1 MRCAHLADDKAGAT
15 ALRAASGDLQSLIVK
30 LLRIAR
36 TAFAWAFGA
45 LATVGCTLPALLIS
59 RLPGGDPV
67 VHRMARL
74 WGRLCVWGTGCPVR
88 VEGFDQID
96 LARRFVV
103 MANHQSA
110 LDIPVLMAVLP
121 ASWRTVFWAKQSLF
135 RVPVLGWA
143 MRMLGHMPID
153 RVNRQLAGRV
163 LADTLRR
170 IEDGRSVLVFPEE
183 TYGPEGRLLPFQRGG
198 FVFALKTRLPIL
210 PVAVLGTRPAL
221 PPDAR
226 LVAPTTLTVRFG
238 EPIPTAALG
247 VTDRAALTEQTRA
260 AIERLCR
267 DGLSDRGL
275 PV

>member
-1 MRCAHLADDKAGAT
+1 
-15 ALRAASGDLQSLIVK
+15 VK
-30 LLRIAR
+30 LLRLIR

-45 LATVGCTLPALLIS
+45 AATVGCTLPALLIS

-88 VEGFDQID
+88 VEGLDRLD
-96 LARRFVV
+96 LTRRYVV

-121 ASWRTVFWAKQSLF
+121 ATWRTVFWAKQSLF

-153 RVNRQLAGRV
+153 RVNRQLAGRM

-170 IEDGRSVLVFPEE
+170 VEDDRSVLVFPEE
-183 TYGPEGRLLPFQRGG
+183 TYGPPGRLLPFQRGG
-198 FVFALKTRLPIL
+198 FVFALKTRLDVL
-210 PVAVLGTRPAL
+210 PVALLGTRSAL
-221 PPDAR
+221 PPNAR
-226 LVAPTTLTVRFG
+226 LVTPTTLTVRFG
-238 EPIPTAALG
+238 EPIPTSSVSVAE
-247 VTDRAALTEQTRA
+247 RPALTERTRA

-267 DGLSDRGL
+267 DGLSGHGL

>member
-1 MRCAHLADDKAGAT
+1 MAS

-30 LLRIAR
+30 LLRVAR

-59 RLPGGDPV
+59 RLPGGDAV
-67 VHRMARL
+67 AHRMARL

-88 VEGFDQID
+88 VEGLDQID

-183 TYGPEGRLLPFQRGG
+183 TRTSDGSLLPFQRGG
-198 FVFALKTRLPIL
+198 FLIALKAALPIV
-210 PVAVLGTRPAL
+210 PVGLDGARRSMAKFSYVVRPG
-221 PPDAR
+221 R
-226 LVAPTTLTVRFG
+226 ITVRFG
-238 EPIPTAALG
+238 EPIPTAGRA
-247 VTDRAALTEQTRA
+247 VSEKAALMEETRNAIAVLRGTPEDVRASAPA
-260 AIERLCR
+260 AVDAGPEE
-267 DGLSDRGL
+267 
-275 PV
+275 